1 MKFINVLC
9 ISFLLAI
16 FSAAGQPSV
25 QDAQEKDTVKIIIL
39 STNDM
44 HARIDNFSKLAYLAD
59 SLRQQYKNVFLVSA
73 GDNFT
78 GNPVVDQ
85 YPDKGYPMIDLMNRL
100 GYNVSAIGNH
110 EFDLGQENLNK
121 RVEQASFPFISCNIN
136 SESSIFKQPKPYVIL
151 KTTEGLKIAVLGI
164 IQLGENGLPDSH
176 PDKLKDIHF
185 EEGIAKALTYKY
197 LKKEND
203 VFIALTHLGL
213 EKDTVLAR
221 HMSETDLI
229 IGGHSHAVMEKPMFV
244 NGVMITQAGSGL
256 KFAGKN
262 TLLVKDGK
270 VVGRSFELINM
281 NTVKGKDKVIQDLID
296 VYNSNPALNEV
307 IATTQ
312 QAITGEDALGSLM
325 TDAIADRLGVD
336 FAFQNNGGIRISEI
350 EAGDILLKDIYKLDP
365 FGNMVIKF
373 KMNAS
378 EIKSLISSAYNR
390 EKSLDLQ
397 VSGMTYTLHVDSA
410 KVIQDVVMLEKSGKP
425 LDPSKDYSV
434 GINSYMASSYR
445 FDHRDAGVS
454 LYTTTAQTLI
464 DFLKARKTVNYT
476 SVKRA
481 DVVVGKQ

>member
-1 MKFINVLC
+1 MKLTN
-9 ISFLLAI
+9 LLFAI
-16 FSAAGQPSV
+16 CLSYAFSVAGQPGV
-25 QDAQEKDTVKIIIL
+25 KNTQDNDTVKIIIL

-59 SLRQQYKNVFLVSA
+59 SLRHQFKDVFLVSA

-85 YPDKGYPMIDLMNRL
+85 YPDKGYPMIDLMNRI
-100 GYNVSAIGNH
+100 GYDVSAIGNH
-110 EFDLGQENLNK
+110 EFDLGQENLNN
-121 RVEQASFPFISCNIN
+121 RMVQATFPFISCNIDATGA
-136 SESSIFKQPKPYVIL
+136 ILKQPKPYIIL
-151 KTTEGLKIAVLGI
+151 KTAEGLRIAVLGI

-185 EEGIAKALTYKY
+185 EEGIAKARTYKY
-197 LKKEND
+197 LKQQSD

-221 HMSETDLI
+221 QMSEPDLI
-229 IGGHSHAVMEKPMFV
+229 IGGHSHTVMDKPMIV

-256 KFAGKN
+256 KFAGKI
-262 TLLVKDGK
+262 TLLVANGK
-270 VVGRSFELINM
+270 VVGRSYELINM
-281 NTVKGKDKVIQDLID
+281 NSIKGKDKVIQGLID

-307 IATTQ
+307 IAAAEQ
-312 QAITGEDALGSLM
+312 PITGEDALGSLM
-325 TDAIADRLGVD
+325 TDAITDRLGLD

-350 EAGDILLKDIYKLDP
+350 DAGDILLKDIYKLDP

-390 EKSLDLQ
+390 EKSPDLQ
-397 VSGMTYTLHVDSA
+397 VSGMTYTLYVDSA
-410 KVIQDVVMLEKSGKP
+410 KALKNVVMLDNSGKP
-425 LDPSKDYSV
+425 LDPAKEYTV
-434 GINSYMASSYR
+434 GVNSYIASSYR

-464 DFLKARKTVNYT
+464 DFLKAKKTVNYQA
-476 SVKRA
+476 VKRV
-481 DVVVGKQ
+481 DVVVRK